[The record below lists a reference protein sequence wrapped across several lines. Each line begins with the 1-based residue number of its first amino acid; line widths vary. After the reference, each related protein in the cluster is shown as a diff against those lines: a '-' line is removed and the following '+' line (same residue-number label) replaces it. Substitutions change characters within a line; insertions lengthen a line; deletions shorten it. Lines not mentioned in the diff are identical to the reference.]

1 MVNLKESLIVII
13 DDNVI
18 NNYICEKIIQEYS
31 SLIKIES
38 HSISEDGINVINNY
52 KSKIS
57 LLFLDLSMPVYDGW
71 EILEIIA
78 SKNIQIPT
86 IILTSSLNPEDLDK
100 SKKYTF
106 VKEFLIKPISFDKM
120 KTILNEV
127 FT

>member
-1 MVNLKESLIVII
+1 MVNLNDSLIVII
-13 DDNVI
+13 DDNTI

-100 SKKYTF
+100 SKKYSF
-106 VKEFLIKPISFDKM
+106 VKEFLIKPISFLKM
-120 KTILNEV
+120 ESILNEV
-127 FT
+127 FA